1 MDVDRDLG
9 PGQRLELLPGP
20 LAHERPAV
28 LQGKGPPVERRMW
41 RRAGAEDGEVLGQV
55 LAGREPFP
63 VCLGPR
69 TPCEASGRGHL
80 GFIISWRP
88 SKARECNI
96 RKFISAP
103 IRSPSGPTFRY

>member
-9 PGQRLELLPGP
+9 PGPRLELLPGP
-20 LAHERPAV
+20 LADERPAV

-41 RRAGAEDGEVLGQV
+41 RRPGAEDGEVVGQV
-55 LAGREPFP
+55 LARREPFP

-69 TPCEASGRGHL
+69 TPCETSGRGHGRL
-80 GFIISWRP
+80 MVSWRP

-96 RKFISAP
+96 RKFISASS
-103 IRSPSGPTFRY
+103 RSTYGAHF